1 MAIRLPAMLPEQEE
15 SWRAIFEIYEALPL
29 GWVLVGGQSVYL
41 HAVERGATTPR
52 PTKDADFALDIRTY
66 PHHLN
71 TFTATLLQLG
81 FTSAGESLTGHQHRW
96 LREKAV
102 VDVLIP
108 RFTGERSENR
118 PGATGGTTIAAPA
131 VQQAIDQS
139 EVVEVEAG
147 ESVGKVNRPSLMGT
161 LIGKA
166 AALAIMD
173 DPGRE
178 RHVTDFLTL
187 ATVVT
192 ARDLRGYH
200 YQRASRNHM
209 ANMLGNLATKPEWM
223 ALLPEAKDGVERLK
237 MSLQD

>member
-1 MAIRLPAMLPEQEE
+1 MARHLRDLRGTPP
-15 SWRAIFEIYEALPL
+15 WL
-29 GWVLVGGQSVYL
+29 GSCRRPIGIPSR
-41 HAVERGATTPR
+41 RGARRENTTANQGCRFR
-52 PTKDADFALDIRTY
+52 PGHPHL

-81 FTSAGESLTGHQHRW
+81 FISAGETLTGHQHRW
-96 LREKAV
+96 LRDKAV

-131 VQQAIDQS
+131 VQQAVDQS

-147 ESVGKVNRPSLMGT
+147 ASVGKVNRPSLMGT

-166 AALAIMD
+166 AALAIKD

-178 RHVTDFLTL
+178 RHVTDLLTL
-187 ATVVT
+187 ATVVA
-192 ARDLRGYH
+192 ARDLRGYR
-200 YQRASRNHM
+200 YQPASRNHM
-209 ANMLGNLATKPEWM
+209 ANMLGNLTTKPEWM

-237 MSLQD
+237 MSL

>member
-1 MAIRLPAMLPEQEE
+1 MAA
-15 SWRAIFEIYEALPL
+15 
-29 GWVLVGGQSVYL
+29 GQSSGRRSY
-41 HAVERGATTPR
+41 
-52 PTKDADFALDIRTY
+52 
-66 PHHLN
+66 
-71 TFTATLLQLG
+71 
-81 FTSAGESLTGHQHRW
+81 
-96 LREKAV
+96 
-102 VDVLIP
+102 P
-108 RFTGERSENR
+108 RFTGERSETR

-131 VQQAIDQS
+131 VQQAIDQA

-147 ESVGKVNRPSLMGT
+147 TFFGRANRPSLMGT

-166 AALAIMD
+166 AALEIMD

-187 ATVVT
+187 ASVVA

-200 YQRASRNHM
+200 YQPASRNHM

-223 ALLPEAKDGVERLK
+223 ALVPEAADGIDRLR

>member
-1 MAIRLPAMLPEQEE
+1 MLPEQEE
-15 SWRAIFEIYEALPL
+15 SWRAVFEIYEALSN

-41 HAVERGATTPR
+41 HAIERGASAPR

-66 PHHLN
+66 PHHLKA
-71 TFTATLLQLG
+71 FTTTLLDLG
-81 FTSAGESLTGHQHRW
+81 FRSAGESPAGHQHRW
-96 LREKAV
+96 LRGAAM

-108 RFTGERSENR
+108 RFTGDRSEKR

-131 VQQAIDQS
+131 VQQAVDQA
-139 EVVEVEAG
+139 EVVDVEAG
-147 ESVGKVNRPSLMGT
+147 SSVGKVNRPTLMAT
-161 LIGKA
+161 LVGKA
-166 AALAIMD
+166 GALVIMD

-192 ARDLRGYH
+192 ARDLRGYR
-200 YQRASRNHM
+200 YRPAARDHM

-223 ALLPEAKDGVERLK
+223 ALVPEAAAGVERLR

>member
-1 MAIRLPAMLPEQEE
+1 
-15 SWRAIFEIYEALPL
+15 
-29 GWVLVGGQSVYL
+29 
-41 HAVERGATTPR
+41 
-52 PTKDADFALDIRTY
+52 
-66 PHHLN
+66 
-71 TFTATLLQLG
+71 
-81 FTSAGESLTGHQHRW
+81 
-96 LREKAV
+96 
-102 VDVLIP
+102 
-108 RFTGERSENR
+108 
-118 PGATGGTTIAAPA
+118 
-131 VQQAIDQS
+131 
-139 EVVEVEAG
+139 
-147 ESVGKVNRPSLMGT
+147 MGT

-200 YQRASRNHM
+200 YQPTSRNHM